1 MSSDFSPQQ
10 WQGASRVQASAAEV
24 SAFVKAH
31 PGWQSDGKSLYKDFR
46 FANHFEAMAFAN
58 AVAWIAHRQDHHPE
72 QRIGYNTVAL
82 RWDTHDVGG
91 ISATDFHCARACDAL
106 LRA

>member
-1 MSSDFSPQQ
+1 VSDFKAANWALTPARAAASNVEIAAFLGANSG
-10 WQGASRVQASAAEV
+10 WAREGASLQ
-24 SAFVKAH
+24 KT
-31 PGWQSDGKSLYKDFR
+31 YR

-58 AVAWIAHRQDHHPE
+58 AVAWIAHRQDHHPT
-72 QRIGYNTVAL
+72 QTIGYNTVTL

-106 LRA
+106 LTC